1 MGNNG
6 IVVGAL
12 KDAELNGL
20 QTMAESMLDSIA
32 TIKAGRESVKGYLLR
47 VNEDNDIEIIKEVN
61 FRVRGGTYNLEQGK
75 TKEVR

>member
-1 MGNNG
+1 MSNNG

-12 KDAELNGL
+12 KEEELNGL
-20 QTMAESMLDSIA
+20 QTMAESILDSIA

-61 FRVRGGTYNLEQGK
+61 FRVRGGTYNLEQRKAK
-75 TKEVR
+75 TV